1 MKYLTLE
8 TFSDFVCIGADCPY
22 TCCAGGWNIYID
34 EETAKYYRSVYGEM
48 GEKLRNSI
56 QEKDGKTSFIMNEE
70 GRCPFLNERGLCE
83 IYINLGE
90 EHLSNTCTY
99 YPRYAY
105 YSGDICFAGVS
116 ISCPEVSRY
125 YLTRKE
131 QFLID
136 YAEDDIPY
144 DGEKDTDWRLFNNA
158 TRAFT
163 TLVSIAQNRD
173 YNIRERYVLVMA
185 FVYSF
190 QNCISIEH
198 DPGEIIGLFGNPEG
212 YDQLLGQ
219 TSIKDKDYAAKL
231 KFCTESI
238 NYFRMVDELDT
249 IFPEMSAVIKYFSD
263 TDNATFNLVKF
274 EKSFDWIDDDKNQI
288 WLENVLVYLI
298 YRYFMQGFN
307 NREFYSKTLTGV
319 ILVFNVAISIISLYG
334 LSCGENADLE
344 YIIPLISHISRLV
357 EHNHSFTGKALDRF
371 RNVKM
376 DEISFLVEFIS

>member
-34 EETAKYYRSVYGEM
+34 EETAKYYRSVSGEM

-198 DPGEIIGLFGNPEG
+198 DPGEIIGIFGNPEEYG
-212 YDQLLGQ
+212 QLLEQ
-219 TSIKDKDYAAKL
+219 MRINDKDYAAKL
-231 KFCTESI
+231 EFCTESM
-238 NYFRMVDELDT
+238 NYFRMIDELDT
-249 IFPEMSAVIKYFSD
+249 ILPEMSAVIKYFSD
-263 TDNATFNLVKF
+263 TNNATFDLEEF
-274 EKSFDWIDDDKNQI
+274 AKSFEWIDDDDNQI

-298 YRYFMQGFN
+298 YRYFMQGFS
-307 NREFYSKTLTGV
+307 NRDFYIKTITGIV
-319 ILVFNVAISIISLYG
+319 LVFNVAISIMSLHR
-334 LSCGENADLE
+334 LSCGKTADFE
-344 YIIPLISHISRLV
+344 YVILLISHISRLA
-357 EHNHSFTGKALDRF
+357 EHNTLFTGKALDRF
-371 RNVKM
+371 RNKKM
-376 DEISFLVEFIS
+376 DEALFLIRFIS